1 MIAKI
6 TPFLAFLLCCSTLS
20 LQATHNRGGEIEY
33 RQIGPKELEASVI
46 TYTKVSSQP
55 ADYPICY
62 RRHYICHGCEPKR
75 AAYLRRQPG
84 MVHLPAR
91 RASKCT
97 MPGYYKPSQK

>member
-46 TYTKVSSQP
+46 TYTKVSSQ
-55 ADYPICY
+55 AC
-62 RRHYICHGCEPKR
+62 RLSNMLQK
-75 AAYLRRQPG
+75 ALYLPR
-84 MVHLPAR
+84 L
-91 RASKCT
+91 
-97 MPGYYKPSQK
+97 